1 VGEVPGGVRA
11 RVPPRR
17 TRRGARETSGGG
29 GGTVDGLASA
39 RVRLFERFDAEEAFS
54 TLTTMHR
61 ALRFD
66 ACRNASRTKRA
77 KHSPNAKVQV
87 HVVFCYT
94 IEVHATRQS
103 VDAHQSIN
111 SFRRPFFS
119 RLS

>member
-1 VGEVPGGVRA
+1 
-11 RVPPRR
+11 
-17 TRRGARETSGGG
+17 
-29 GGTVDGLASA
+29 
-39 RVRLFERFDAEEAFS
+39 VRLFERFDAEEAFS

-103 VDAHQSIN
+103 VGAHQSIN

-119 RLS
+119 RASLDLTSSEKTVSESKPENCHAHEKALGRIIAPITALG